1 MSVTPKPSMKDET
14 AVNKGRADWAGKDA
28 AELSAAL
35 FAMPFN
41 ACATAS
47 AMMLAAA
54 GQAAGM
60 WLQTVEGAF
69 ASRSPAEHGPAADP
83 LEFLAYS
90 ATPEGPLEGDDA
102 PVKTARAKTAKPLKA
117 KNAAVTEPKDAF
129 LLMPEDFRQ
138 PSSVK
143 IPAKPDDLKLIVGIG
158 PKLEQVL
165 NGLGIWT
172 FAQIAKWGEPEI
184 AWADDYLQFP
194 GRIARDGWVAQAKTL
209 AGA

>member
-14 AVNKGRADWAGKDA
+14 AVNTGKADWAGKDA
-28 AELSAAL
+28 AVLSAAL
-35 FAMPFN
+35 LAMPFN

-54 GQAAGM
+54 GQAAGF
-60 WLQTVEGAF
+60 WLQSVGGALGVKGR
-69 ASRSPAEHGPAADP
+69 APAEHGPAADS

-90 ATPEGPLEGDDA
+90 ATPEGPLEGDAA
-102 PVKTARAKTAKPLKA
+102 PVKKARAKAAKPKDV
-117 KNAAVTEPKDAF
+117 AVKEASAES

-138 PSSVK
+138 PASMEK
-143 IPAKPDDLKLIVGIG
+143 PANPDDLKRIIGIG

-165 NGLGIWT
+165 NGLGVWT
-172 FAQIAKWGEPEI
+172 FAQIAAWGAPET

-194 GRIARDGWVAQAKTL
+194 GRIARDGWVKQAKTL